1 MQSLKKIA
9 PMAFAGARNASTLR
23 KVCVIGAAGGIGQPL
38 GLLMKMV
45 RSFVPLWRGAARG
58 ALSERTRAAQN
69 PAVGALSLYDMVGT
83 PGVAADLSH
92 INTSAKV
99 EVCAAARGARARG
112 SGLASERRR
121 GGGGINRTRRPRRAA
136 RAAAVPSAA

>member
-45 RSFVPLWRGAARG
+45 RACW
-58 ALSERTRAAQN
+58 
-69 PAVGALSLYDMVGT
+69 PA
-83 PGVAADLSH
+83 GVRH
-92 INTSAKV
+92 
-99 EVCAAARGARARG
+99 
-112 SGLASERRR
+112 
-121 GGGGINRTRRPRRAA
+121 
-136 RAAAVPSAA
+136 AVR